1 MEDQTKRYTSFLI
14 YIKDVLSYGAAAEK
28 IISDVTNSQPSKESA
43 SSSASFSPFDRT
55 TEEKERMQEGGTRL
69 SSDPLVERETDKR
82 REEKEEQTNKQT
94 NKK

>member
-1 MEDQTKRYTSFLI
+1 MEQQQK
-14 YIKDVLSYGAAAEK
+14 K
-28 IISDVTNSQPSKESA
+28 ILSDVTNSQPSKESA

-69 SSDPLVERETDKR
+69 SFDPEVDRETDKR
-82 REEKEEQTNKQT
+82 REEKEEQTNKHM